1 MKRKASLYIKCSLL
15 LLAFILAGTNS
26 VFAQDEE
33 NNGMKGT
40 ETPSFQES
48 SDAEKCFVFSKYVVK
63 TIQNEDGG
71 EKISV
76 YRRDASTSAEDACQ
90 TTGRAYLNVNDSD
103 NYFFYGLSGS
113 LLFIDSGTSVES
125 RGLEIY
131 NLTSRKSIF
140 NESYT
145 GDPKLVGGRFVS
157 FDSPSDKKG
166 PLRTCKEAAKWKRD
180 GGGVGWVQ
188 GQKLDL
194 QTMKLINVGVL
205 RCVYMQ

>member
-1 MKRKASLYIKCSLL
+1 MKRKALYINCSLL
-15 LLAFILAGTNS
+15 LLAFVLTGTYT

-33 NNGMKGT
+33 YAGMKGT
-40 ETPSFQES
+40 DTPEFQES
-48 SDAEKCFVFSKYVVK
+48 TDAGKCLVFSKYVVK
-63 TIQNEDGG
+63 TIQGEDVG
-71 EKISV
+71 EKIAV
-76 YRRDASTSAEDACQ
+76 YKREASADAESACQ
-90 TTGRAYLNVNDSD
+90 TADEAHLNVDDSE

-131 NLTSRKSIF
+131 NLNSRKSVF

-145 GDPKLVGGRFVS
+145 GDPSLTGGRFVL
-157 FDSPSDKKG
+157 FDSPTDRKG
-166 PLRTCKEAAKWKRD
+166 PAKSCKQAAKWKRD

-188 GQKLDL
+188 GKKLDL
-194 QTMKLINVGVL
+194 QTSKLTNAGAL